1 MEDNLAM
8 IFMGIVAVFLLCHF
22 PRIFLGVHEMVIA
35 NESLACSKVREHLLR
50 KKELTLIEVRQWQ
63 LLRSQKQSQIFTHQD
78 NLKFTIRNITTKV
91 RLQIILTEKLIRVT
105 P

>member
-35 NESLACSKVREHLLR
+35 NEVLACGKLQQALR
-50 KKELTLIEVRQWQ
+50 KTLIEVRQ
-63 LLRSQKQSQIFTHQD
+63 LHSTLGFAMGLTA
-78 NLKFTIRNITTKV
+78 NLGIATTIRLTNLCHYIIATLGITTSNFGLYVVK
-91 RLQIILTEKLIRVT
+91 
-105 P
+105 

>member
-35 NESLACSKVREHLLR
+35 NESLACSKLSALR
-50 KKELTLIEVRQWQ
+50 KTLIEVRQ
-63 LLRSQKQSQIFTHQD
+63 LHSTLGFAMGLTA
-78 NLKFTIRNITTKV
+78 NLGIAITIRLTNLCHDIIATLGITTSNFGLYVVK
-91 RLQIILTEKLIRVT
+91 
-105 P
+105 